1 MATPVAARDPEVY
14 ADLAALHSARG
25 EARQS
30 QEFLQRY
37 FAAEADSAKRA
48 EAAERVKNAAR
59 KS

>member
-1 MATPVAARDPEVY
+1 VY